1 MLFRFSLL
9 FDHFADVK
17 SHSNNNNNNNSFNN
31 IIVQV
36 QQKKHIA
43 WLMDGIIFAYKTL
56 MLLLANVFL

>member
-17 SHSNNNNNNNSFNN
+17 SHSNNNNNSFNN

-36 QQKKHIA
+36 QQKKNIA

>member
-1 MLFRFSLL
+1 MLFRFTLL

-43 WLMDGIIFAYKTL
+43 
-56 MLLLANVFL
+56 